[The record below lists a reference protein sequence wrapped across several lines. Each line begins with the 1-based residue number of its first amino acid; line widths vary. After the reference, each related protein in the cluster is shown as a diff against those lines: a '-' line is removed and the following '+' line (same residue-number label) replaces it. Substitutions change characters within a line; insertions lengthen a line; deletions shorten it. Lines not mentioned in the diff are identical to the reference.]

1 MPFSFLS
8 YPLDLLGTAGTNHI
22 TNETRAFVTA
32 ADRHFVPAAGPF
44 YASSMIIRHGTTN
57 AVLFPNTH
65 YKLLHTH
72 LEGTLASG
80 KTVVA
85 VVHIVDTSIPSISM
99 DYRAIGG
106 SFAETASV
114 IAQNLQDNPP
124 IGKTVWGQIIG
135 QPPQYAPAEHL
146 HNADEIYG
154 LGDVVAALEHLR
166 MAILQNDAMAID
178 AIYQYINVR
187 LSNENYVTQD
197 QLVNS
202 VGGSAKIRVYT
213 TAATLRAVTD
223 VSTHQDYLYVLVG
236 EGSANDKH
244 GRLYYWDPACE
255 LLEDASLNVVK
266 PDNVSSAVAGRFVS
280 ILRVEGDLASEITT
294 RQSAVSALQTSL
306 SNEITARYNA
316 DTVLTNAITALQS
329 DLLAKASTAALAA
342 EISARQNA
350 DTALSNSITS
360 AVNTLTGLVNQ
371 EATNRANA
379 DTTLQ
384 NNINSE
390 ATARQNGDQNLQNQ
404 IDALSGA
411 AGGFATTTQLNTEI
425 TDRQNAISAE
435 ATARQNTDTA
445 LADAIVDQA
454 MNLTA
459 ESVARANADAALQG
473 QITNHVVPTP
483 STGGLFLQSTGNT
496 PGSYDWLPF
505 NVNNLRAVDAAYLH
519 DGFELVW
526 ANDTL
531 QLFPRNGGL
540 IWVNGNLYQIPTN
553 GITCAWF
560 DLGYASWVNRCDTN
574 GWVRKQLL
582 VGVTEDGVGGLTLGL
597 YEPYEAANGTGRPYY
612 SLKDPSLS
620 YYTGIDALPLHKRF
634 CLHPST
640 KTPILYRY
648 VSSNGLKPEITCVG
662 SIKLAY
668 HGGYFPGY
676 HNDGSSGI
684 NNPYAS
690 FAALPYIWPHGN
702 FVHSLNS
709 SHVQEFRY
717 DPRTAGRFMNFW
729 YGTGR
734 TYGDTI
740 ADFLFKQRTPVDTTR
755 YTPDSTFTS
764 QIGDSYGATTY
775 CLFGVAS
782 AYDSPF
788 TLDYNVRLVMQTN
801 TGDQTL
807 FGTVADA
814 YHYHAP
820 YESYIG
826 SGAYIDPGSGS
837 GYWDWLGGEGAPEYI
852 RANWRNMPNDLADYH
867 HFTPMLNLHNAGVHF
882 HGSDVVNTHND
893 IGQCLVDIFLFANSA
908 GHGAPTSDIKLAD
921 CDIRLWRAN
930 QNWRRD

>member
-329 DLLAKASTAALAA
+329 DLLAKASTAALTA

-379 DTTLQ
+379 DTALQ
-384 NNINSE
+384 NNIDSE

-454 MNLTA
+454 MSLAT

-526 ANDTL
+526 ANNTL
-531 QLFPRNGGL
+531 RLLPRNGGL
-540 IWVNGNLYQIPTN
+540 IWVNGTLYQIPNTGVRFLPIESGSWLSDTTYHGKSAYVYAKEDGLGGITLWLAGDSIVTPALNANTGFSGPLLLHPVSKTPVLSVAGVTRNDYTLVGCVKFGCHNGLYPGYYSGASGFVWPGKYVWSMNSSYVQEFVYASYNPAYEMYDPNSGTYIPSYFEHDDIANTTRFLLRHELTARPGAYSGELVYGSGIPYSVLFGLASCLGTQMEELIVDFNVSVVGGTANDILWGGLADGNNTPPYEDTSPSYIPTDGSKLPN
-553 GITCAWF
+553 GIGWCVS
-560 DLGYASWVNRCDTN
+560 GVEQGRGVASFSGQWRFI
-574 GWVRKQLL
+574 
-582 VGVTEDGVGGLTLGL
+582 
-597 YEPYEAANGTGRPYY
+597 
-612 SLKDPSLS
+612 PSNQ
-620 YYTGIDALPLHKRF
+620 P
-634 CLHPST
+634 
-640 KTPILYRY
+640 
-648 VSSNGLKPEITCVG
+648 TCVG
-662 SIKLAY
+662 PQFYL
-668 HGGYFPGY
+668 F
-676 HNDGSSGI
+676 SSG
-684 NNPYAS
+684 
-690 FAALPYIWPHGN
+690 ALPAN
-702 FVHSLNS
+702 
-709 SHVQEFRY
+709 
-717 DPRTAGRFMNFW
+717 
-729 YGTGR
+729 
-734 TYGDTI
+734 TI
-740 ADFLFKQRTPVDTTR
+740 
-755 YTPDSTFTS
+755 
-764 QIGDSYGATTY
+764 
-775 CLFGVAS
+775 
-782 AYDSPF
+782 
-788 TLDYNVRLVMQTN
+788 RL
-801 TGDQTL
+801 
-807 FGTVADA
+807 
-814 YHYHAP
+814 
-820 YESYIG
+820 
-826 SGAYIDPGSGS
+826 S
-837 GYWDWLGGEGAPEYI
+837 GYSFRTHRKNRI
-852 RANWRNMPNDLADYH
+852 WRD
-867 HFTPMLNLHNAGVHF
+867 
-882 HGSDVVNTHND
+882 DV
-893 IGQCLVDIFLFANSA
+893 
-908 GHGAPTSDIKLAD
+908 
-921 CDIRLWRAN
+921 
-930 QNWRRD
+930 

>member
-57 AVLFPNTH
+57 TVLFPNTH

-236 EGSANDKH
+236 EGTANDKH
-244 GRLYYWDPACE
+244 GRLYYWDPTCE
-255 LLEDASLNVVK
+255 LLEDASLNVIK
-266 PDNVSSAVAGRFVS
+266 PDNVNSAVAGRFVS

-294 RQSAVSALQTSL
+294 RQSAVSALQTAL

-350 DTALSNSITS
+350 DTALGDSITS
-360 AVNTLTGLVNQ
+360 AVNTVTGLVNQ

-379 DTTLQ
+379 DTALQ

-390 ATARQNGDQNLQNQ
+390 ATARQTGDQNLQNQ

-411 AGGFATTTQLNTEI
+411 AAGFATTTQLNTEI

-445 LADAIVDQA
+445 LVNAIADQA
-454 MNLTA
+454 MNLTT

-483 STGGLFLQSTGNT
+483 PAGGLFLQSTGST
-496 PGSYDWLPF
+496 PGSFEWDSF
-505 NVNNLRAVDAAYLH
+505 DSAHNRAITAAMEH
-519 DGFELVW
+519 DGFKLVW
-526 ANDTL
+526 DPVRRQIVL
-531 QLFPRNGGL
+531 YPINGGL
-540 IWVNGNLYQIPTN
+540 IYVDGELVQIPEN
-553 GITCAWF
+553 GIACPLMNHTDWVDWCAEVLVRNWQ
-560 DLGYASWVNRCDTN
+560 YKSMWV
-574 GWVRKQLL
+574 VLRKS
-582 VGVTEDGVGGLTLGL
+582 VGGGYYLDLKGGDMSIQAGHQFEIYDSSLPWTGYLTPNLF
-597 YEPYEAANGTGRPYY
+597 
-612 SLKDPSLS
+612 
-620 YYTGIDALPLHKRF
+620 LH
-634 CLHPST
+634 STT
-640 KTPILYRY
+640 KTPILNQIGTGDGHSAGRREDLT
-648 VSSNGLKPEITCVG
+648 VVG
-662 SIKLAY
+662 YISLMS
-668 HGGYFPGY
+668 HGGYWPGHVILGY
-676 HNDGSSGI
+676 TAYTQLVTNYGRATDGD
-684 NNPYAS
+684 
-690 FAALPYIWPHGN
+690 
-702 FVHSLNS
+702 FVHSFNTSGGVDYYYSFLHQNRFAYHWGSAPYGKTLNAD
-709 SHVQEFRY
+709 V
-717 DPRTAGRFMNFW
+717 TALTNCV
-729 YGTGR
+729 
-734 TYGDTI
+734 
-740 ADFLFKQRTPVDTTR
+740 FKQLDMANTYR
-755 YTPDSTFTS
+755 YEPDPALISLAATS
-764 QIGDSYGATTY
+764 GGVTY
-775 CLFGVAS
+775 PCLFATPAGAFILLETSYEVVIYMPSNPNDERLWGVVAS
-782 AYDSPF
+782 AFPTSSPMEIA
-788 TLDYNVRLVMQTN
+788 LP
-801 TGDQTL
+801 GDWSSISSSPT
-807 FGTVADA
+807 
-814 YHYHAP
+814 AP
-820 YESYIG
+820 VPSYIIDNGTNLPDNSRTG
-826 SGAYIDPGSGS
+826 SAI
-837 GYWDWLGGEGAPEYI
+837 
-852 RANWRNMPNDLADYH
+852 
-867 HFTPMLNLHNAGVHF
+867 TPILNAWNAGGKLTGRAERASGFNGSVNSQNVYLF
-882 HGSDVVNTHND
+882 AEDASHGS
-893 IGQCLVDIFLFANSA
+893 
-908 GHGAPTSDIKLAD
+908 PTSDIKITEA
-921 CDIRLWRAN
+921 IFRVKGKNPMWRN
-930 QNWRRD
+930 NR

>member
-57 AVLFPNTH
+57 TVLFPNTH

-294 RQSAVSALQTSL
+294 RQSAVSALQTAL

-316 DTVLTNAITALQS
+316 DTVLTNAIAALQS
-329 DLLAKASTAALAA
+329 DLLAKASTAALTA

-360 AVNTLTGLVNQ
+360 AVNTVTGLVNQ
-371 EATNRANA
+371 EATNRADA
-379 DTTLQ
+379 DTALQ

-390 ATARQNGDQNLQNQ
+390 ATARQTGDQNLQNQ

-435 ATARQNTDTA
+435 ATALSNEVTARQNADLALLSSMAGMESAAQLVVGGNINPEIRLITKKPGIWINGAFRMGTAVQVMAAVPANTFYYVYAYWDGTDIQLYYTLTSYVSEPNGVKAFVKDGDPTRTLVGLYYRDNDNNHYVRSAYGDRRQYVRAFDPEDFPASPYTA
-445 LADAIVDQA
+445 VCLDP
-454 MNLTA
+454 L
-459 ESVARANADAALQG
+459 
-473 QITNHVVPTP
+473 
-483 STGGLFLQSTGNT
+483 
-496 PGSYDWLPF
+496 GSYPF
-505 NVNNLRAVDAAYLH
+505 NCTTLAAEY
-519 DGFELVW
+519 D
-526 ANDTL
+526 N
-531 QLFPRNGGL
+531 PS
-540 IWVNGNLYQIPTN
+540 PT
-553 GITCAWF
+553 
-560 DLGYASWVNRCDTN
+560 S
-574 GWVRKQLL
+574 
-582 VGVTEDGVGGLTLGL
+582 
-597 YEPYEAANGTGRPYY
+597 
-612 SLKDPSLS
+612 
-620 YYTGIDALPLHKRF
+620 
-634 CLHPST
+634 
-640 KTPILYRY
+640 
-648 VSSNGLKPEITCVG
+648 
-662 SIKLAY
+662 
-668 HGGYFPGY
+668 
-676 HNDGSSGI
+676 
-684 NNPYAS
+684 
-690 FAALPYIWPHGN
+690 
-702 FVHSLNS
+702 
-709 SHVQEFRY
+709 
-717 DPRTAGRFMNFW
+717 
-729 YGTGR
+729 
-734 TYGDTI
+734 
-740 ADFLFKQRTPVDTTR
+740 
-755 YTPDSTFTS
+755 
-764 QIGDSYGATTY
+764 
-775 CLFGVAS
+775 
-782 AYDSPF
+782 
-788 TLDYNVRLVMQTN
+788 
-801 TGDQTL
+801 
-807 FGTVADA
+807 
-814 YHYHAP
+814 
-820 YESYIG
+820 
-826 SGAYIDPGSGS
+826 
-837 GYWDWLGGEGAPEYI
+837 
-852 RANWRNMPNDLADYH
+852 DLADFEMPVLFFSNETMNVRWRL
-867 HFTPMLNLHNAGVHF
+867 HFRYTTITGTADGMIRFVVGTPATGFLPYMDIDIMDGDGGRVNVVTAEGHFLIGPGFSGGGVKLIRIRAARNHDPDGGQGAGNYIIPKLNTAIVEKSTYADKVSVVDTSTADTPVYIPNNNRSFIQLIYDEPSHF
-882 HGSDVVNTHND
+882 F
-893 IGQCLVDIFLFANSA
+893 FLTPNY
-908 GHGAPTSDIKLAD
+908 
-921 CDIRLWRAN
+921 
-930 QNWRRD
+930 